1 MSKLKQSY
9 IAIIRSARDLD
20 IYNPSLLRAIKRA
33 AIFDDGIS
41 YDEYSDIKRC
51 LHELFGTAWEEEN
64 AKAKI
69 SNEDMG

>member
-9 IAIIRSARDLD
+9 IAIIRSTRDLD
-20 IYNPSLLRAIKRA
+20 IYNPVFLRAIKRA

-51 LHELFGTAWEEEN
+51 LYELFGTAWEEGKCQDKN
-64 AKAKI
+64 
-69 SNEDMG
+69 